1 MNIKNA
7 EWKDGIYKADQES
20 GIEVYPL
27 WTDKMKN
34 VLTDGNEY
42 TGNVYVSFDG
52 LCYDGIVSKIYIVQ
66 TQINTQDTGYVFF
79 SIPYSQ
85 NWRAFYNG
93 KKVEVV
99 KADYGFT
106 VVEVKSGNGEIELK
120 YHSVWLEVGRW
131 MMFISCL
138 IIFLLYRM
146 EWPERRKG

>member
-66 TQINTQDTGYVFF
+66 TQINTQDTGYVFSVF
-79 SIPYSQ
+79 PIL
-85 NWRAFYNG
+85 
-93 KKVEVV
+93 K
-99 KADYGFT
+99 T
-106 VVEVKSGNGEIELK
+106 GE
-120 YHSVWLEVGRW
+120 R
-131 MMFISCL
+131 FI
-138 IIFLLYRM
+138 M
-146 EWPERRKG
+146 EKR

>member
-138 IIFLLYRM
+138 IIFLLYRS
-146 EWPERRKG
+146 ENKYR

>member
-85 NWRAFYNG
+85 NLRAFYNG

-131 MMFISCL
+131 MMFIPCL

>member
-106 VVEVKSGNGEIELK
+106 VVEVKSGQYK
-120 YHSVWLEVGRW
+120 
-131 MMFISCL
+131 F
-138 IIFLLYRM
+138 
-146 EWPERRKG
+146 